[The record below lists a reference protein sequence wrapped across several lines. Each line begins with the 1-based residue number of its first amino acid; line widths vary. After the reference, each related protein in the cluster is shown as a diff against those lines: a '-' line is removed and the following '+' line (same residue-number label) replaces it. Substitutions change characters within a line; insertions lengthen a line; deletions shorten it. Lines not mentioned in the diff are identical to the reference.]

1 MLTSVIKMW
10 RRRISMYTSVSF
22 YNYISANELQVQE
35 QLRDLAI
42 NHGMVQCSANY
53 VPLSP
58 VSFLERASV
67 VYGDKVSI
75 VYGDFRF
82 SWRETHQRCLKL
94 ASALVNL
101 GISHGDTV
109 SSSCSKLS
117 FQLFVLIV
125 YFSYFSSVLL

>member
-1 MLTSVIKMW
+1 MILQLYMLMKFRNS
-10 RRRISMYTSVSF
+10 RE
-22 YNYISANELQVQE
+22 N
-35 QLRDLAI
+35 LAI
-42 NHGMVQCSANY
+42 NYGMVQCSANY

-58 VSFLERASV
+58 VSFLEKASV

-82 SWRETHQRCLKL
+82 SWGETHQRCLQL

-101 GISHGDTV
+101 GISHDDTV

-117 FQLFVLIV
+117 FQLFVLIE
-125 YFSYFSSVLL
+125 YFSYISTTLL